1 MAGFR
6 LLENAY
12 LLLATVF
19 ILLSGLCCQTVFA
32 EQDNLIESFDLLMPD
47 VVPKKVSR
55 SLFNVSSF

>member
-12 LLLATVF
+12 LLLASIF
-19 ILLSGLCCQTVFA
+19 ILLSGLCYQTVFA

-47 VVPKKVSR
+47 VVPTK
-55 SLFNVSSF
+55 VSSFLFK